1 MRSIENLK
9 KLIISFALATV
20 AATLSGC
27 GSGNSSVEAASAK
40 CASVNDYRD
49 YVEVVDNCGT
59 AGKNYESAMTG
70 YVANN
75 LCKNIL
81 RLKEDSYFLYRYLNF
96 PKEFEGQVVTRNQ
109 IYLSDNWFDDAIQFG
124 SFSDSKTIEWLK
136 SAQLEVDNINTAI
149 DASDNKKVN
158 TLVNNLQ
165 KLVAQ
170 IDAGDLPEISPNC

>member
-1 MRSIENLK
+1 
-9 KLIISFALATV
+9 
-20 AATLSGC
+20 
-27 GSGNSSVEAASAK
+27 
-40 CASVNDYRD
+40 
-49 YVEVVDNCGT
+49 
-59 AGKNYESAMTG
+59 MTG

-81 RLKEDSYFLYRYLNF
+81 RLKEDSNFLYRYLNF

-109 IYLSDNWFDDAIQFG
+109 VYLSDNWFDDAIQFG

-136 SAQLEVDNINTAI
+136 STQLEVDNINTAI